1 MPEPVDSGS
10 SSAQSQTGTPTFPG
24 VVPRKGTVKIIDGK
38 KVIFDENG
46 KP

>member
-1 MPEPVDSGS
+1 MPEPTS
-10 SSAQSQTGTPTFPG
+10 SDTTATAAAVPAFPG
-24 VVPRKGTVKIIDGK
+24 VVPRKGTVKIIDGQ

>member
-1 MPEPVDSGS
+1 MPEPTSTSPEG
-10 SSAQSQTGTPTFPG
+10 AAAPAAAFPG
-24 VVPRKGTVKIIDGK
+24 PVPRKGTVQIIDGK